1 MARTDALQRQCQY
14 VTAYLAGPESFE
26 DWRQRMGTDEAFPAE
41 GRAILEAAAAV
52 LSGMVEDHAVRRG
65 EDPRDVWSR
74 WMLKVA
80 TEGDWGETS

>member
-1 MARTDALQRQCQY
+1 MAATDALRCQCQY

-26 DWRQRMGTDEAFPAE
+26 DWRQRMGSDETLPSG
-41 GRAILEAAAAV
+41 GREIFEAAAAV
-52 LSGMVEDHAVRRG
+52 LSGMVEDHALKRG

-80 TEGDWGETS
+80 AEREW